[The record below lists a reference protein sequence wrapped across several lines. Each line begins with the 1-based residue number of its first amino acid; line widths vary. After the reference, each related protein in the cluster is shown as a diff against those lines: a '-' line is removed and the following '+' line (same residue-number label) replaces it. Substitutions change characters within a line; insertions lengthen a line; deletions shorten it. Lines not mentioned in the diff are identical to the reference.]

1 MGEVTEISE
10 YDFFVTVLSE
20 TVRRGGQ
27 AKKSTELTKVLFFC
41 VLNTVL
47 DMAKPIA

>member
-27 AKKSTELTKVLFFC
+27 AKKSTELTKVLFFAR
-41 VLNTVL
+41 VLIQYWIWRNR
-47 DMAKPIA
+47 